1 MRRLLLAAAMFGT
14 ACGAQAADMP
24 DFLRGSFAP
33 APATKVWEG
42 WYVGGQA
49 SYTSAEIDF
58 SHAPKTLTN
67 FMLRNNVLQEPVSQ
81 WSLLSKN
88 HGQGTGFGGFVGR
101 NFQWT
106 DIVLG
111 VEANYNYINSL
122 ASSST
127 NSMALGIVN
136 PAGSLPPDG
145 HTYTYNTT
153 LSGNAALQIKDVLT
167 FRGRAGWAA
176 GNWMPYMFGGV
187 AVGRM
192 DVARSAAINYN
203 LQDDFDTQIQTIQGF
218 DPVTG
223 TPIITT
229 TTQHHTVTSSTIA
242 ASQTEHRTNSFVA
255 GWTAG
260 LGLEYCLWGNLFV
273 RGEWEYVR
281 FMSVKDISVSLN
293 NARVGIGYKF

>member
-1 MRRLLLAAAMFGT
+1 MRRFLLAASMFGT

-24 DFLRGSFAP
+24 DVLRGSFAP
-33 APATKVWEG
+33 APATRVWEG

-49 SYTSAEIDF
+49 SYSSTEIDF
-58 SHAPKTLTN
+58 SHAPKSLTN
-67 FMLRNNVLQEPVSQ
+67 FMLRNSVLQDPLSQ

-88 HGQGTGFGGFVGR
+88 HTQGNGFGGFVGR

-106 DIVLG
+106 DVVLG
-111 VEANYNYINSL
+111 VEANYTYLNNL
-122 ASSST
+122 ASSSA
-127 NSMALGIVN
+127 NVMALGIVN
-136 PAGSLPPDG
+136 PAGSSPPDG

-192 DVARSAAINYN
+192 DVARSATVTYN
-203 LQDDFDTQIQTIQGF
+203 RQDDYDVPVQTFAGN
-218 DPVTG
+218 DALG
-223 TPIITT
+223 NPIFITNIVHHRDVST
-229 TTQHHTVTSSTIA
+229 TATV
-242 ASQTEHRTNSFVA
+242 SQSEHRTNSFVI
-255 GWTAG
+255 GWTGG
-260 LGLEYCLWGNLFV
+260 LGLEYCLWGNLFL
-273 RGEWEYVR
+273 RGEYEYIR
-281 FMSVKDISVSLN
+281 FVNVKDIAVSMN